1 MKPERIRTDE
11 TITLLPTTCWEC
23 STLCG
28 ALASVRKG
36 RVVDV
41 APNPAHPTSRGAFC
55 VKGMRGLP
63 ESTYGRERI
72 TTPMRRVGA
81 RGSGSFERISWDSA
95 LDTMAD
101 RLADVRARHGPL
113 AIAGAVSGAFFSRG
127 AIIALLMRSLGSPN
141 WLINQDLCGGCRGVS
156 DMITGLAITGGE
168 DIDQTACA
176 LVVGANLTA
185 ANPIQW
191 ARLKRAKARG
201 ARVVV
206 IDPFRT
212 PAADLADLWI
222 RPRPGT
228 DAAIALAMIDVMMR
242 ERLYDASFVRDWC
255 HGFDALR
262 ERAALYSPARAAA
275 IAHVKPD
282 DIVAAAHHFARGPA
296 VFVSGHGIDAMSNG
310 VQTFRAFHSLVAISG
325 NLDRAGGNRRIKR
338 PQGFKTYLDLLH
350 DPRFRLPRETESQ
363 TLGADRFPLWA
374 GPDGWQTACHNPTV
388 INAILTGKPYPVRAM
403 IVSGVN
409 IAVTYPD
416 SARTLE
422 ALRSLDFLAVAT
434 HTMTPTAA
442 VADIVLPKTT
452 GLEEEEVTVQLQG
465 PTVVYTAPLV
475 PPQGE
480 ARPDI
485 EMARGLVDRMAARGA
500 LTADFLPW
508 RNQRAFN
515 EFLIEGSNLSLDA
528 LAKDG
533 FASFDY
539 KLGNFAEQ
547 GFRTPTGKVELYSER
562 LARLALD
569 PLPDY
574 VPLASA
580 SSSNG
585 AYPLSLQTGAR
596 EKGYHHSRFR
606 EQAWAR
612 KMSPDPLLKLHPDTA
627 AEQGVASG
635 DWVWIET
642 AGSERRCRLKV
653 EVNDRTPPGL
663 LVTGMGWWRPEG
675 EGPTFGALDINI
687 NAALSYG
694 GPYDPMSGSADTRAI
709 PCRIVRES

>member
-1 MKPERIRTDE
+1 MRAEKKNVLDRG
-11 TITLLPTTCWEC
+11 LPTTCWEC

-28 ALASVRKG
+28 ALATVRDG
-36 RVVDV
+36 RVVEV
-41 APNPAHPTSRGAFC
+41 LPNPAHPTSQGAFC

-63 ESTYGRERI
+63 ESTYGPERI
-72 TTPMRRVGA
+72 THPMRRVGA
-81 RGSGSFERISWDSA
+81 RGGGQFERISWDAA
-95 LDTMAD
+95 LDEMAD
-101 RLADVRARHGPL
+101 RLAEVRTRHGAL
-113 AIAGAVSGAFFSRG
+113 SIAGAVSGAFFSRG

-141 WLINQDLCGGCRGVS
+141 WLINQDLCGGCRAVS
-156 DMITGLAITGGE
+156 DMVTGLGIAGGE
-168 DIDQTACA
+168 DIDNTACA
-176 LVVGANLTA
+176 LIVGANLTA

-212 PAADLADLWI
+212 PSADLADLWI

-228 DAAIALAMIDVMMR
+228 DAAIALAMTDVMIR
-242 ERLYDASFVRDWC
+242 ERLYDESFVQDWC
-255 HGFDALR
+255 HGFAALA
-262 ERAALYSPARAAA
+262 ERASLYPPERAAA
-275 IAHVKPD
+275 IAQVKAD
-282 DIVAAAHHFARGPA
+282 DIIAAARHFARGPS

-310 VQTFRAFHSLVAISG
+310 VQTFRAFHALVAISG
-325 NLDRAGGNRRIKR
+325 NVDRLGGNRRVKR
-338 PQGFKTYLDLLH
+338 PKGFKSYLDLLH
-350 DPRFRLPRETESQ
+350 DPRFRLPRETELQ

-388 INAILTGKPYPVRAM
+388 IEAILTGKPYPVRAM

-409 IAVTYPD
+409 IAVTYPN

-422 ALRSLDFLAVAT
+422 ALQSLDFLAVAT
-434 HTMTPTAA
+434 HTMSPTAA

-465 PTVVYTAPLV
+465 PTVAYTAPVV

-485 EMARGLVDRMAARGA
+485 EMARGLIDRMAARGA
-500 LTADFLPW
+500 LTKDFMPW
-508 RNQRAFN
+508 RNQREFN
-515 EFLIEGSNLSLDA
+515 EYLIEGTGQSFET
-528 LAKDG
+528 LARDG
-533 FASFDY
+533 YAQFDY
-539 KLGNFAEQ
+539 QLGNFAEQ
-547 GFRTPTGKVELYSER
+547 GFRTPTRKIELYSER
-562 LARLALD
+562 LAKLAQD

-574 VPLASA
+574 VPLASEA
-580 SSSNG
+580 LLN
-585 AYPLSLQTGAR
+585 AHYPLSLQTGAR
-596 EKGYHHSRFR
+596 EKAYHHSRFR

-612 KMSPDPLLKLHPDTA
+612 KMSPDPLLKMHPDTA
-627 AEQGVASG
+627 NEQGVASG

-642 AGSERRCRLKV
+642 AGSKRRCRLKV
-653 EVNDRTPPGL
+653 EVNDRTPPAL

-687 NAALSYG
+687 NAALSYD
-694 GPYDPMSGSADTRAI
+694 GPYDPMSGSADTRVI
-709 PCRIVRES
+709 PCRIVREE

>member
-1 MKPERIRTDE
+1 MRAEKKNALDRG
-11 TITLLPTTCWEC
+11 LPTTCWEC

-28 ALASVRKG
+28 ALATVRDG
-36 RVVDV
+36 RVVEV
-41 APNPAHPTSRGAFC
+41 LPNPAHPTSQGAFC
-55 VKGMRGLP
+55 IKGMRGLP
-63 ESTYGRERI
+63 ESTYGPERI
-72 TTPMRRVGA
+72 THPMRRVGA
-81 RGSGSFERISWDSA
+81 RGGGQFERISWDAA
-95 LDTMAD
+95 LDEMAD
-101 RLADVRARHGPL
+101 RLAEVRTRHGPL
-113 AIAGAVSGAFFSRG
+113 SIAGAVSGAFFSRG

-141 WLINQDLCGGCRGVS
+141 WLINQDLCGGCRAVS
-156 DMITGLAITGGE
+156 DMVTGLAIAGGE
-168 DIDQTACA
+168 DIDNTACA
-176 LVVGANLTA
+176 LIVGANLTA

-212 PAADLADLWI
+212 PSADLADLWI

-228 DAAIALAMIDVMMR
+228 DAAIALAMTDVMIR
-242 ERLYDASFVRDWC
+242 ERHYDESFVQDWC
-255 HGFDALR
+255 HGFAALA
-262 ERAALYSPARAAA
+262 ERASLYPPERAAA
-275 IAHVKPD
+275 IAQVKAD
-282 DIVAAAHHFARGPA
+282 DIIAAARHFARGPS

-310 VQTFRAFHSLVAISG
+310 VQTFRAFHALVAISG
-325 NLDRAGGNRRIKR
+325 NVDRLGGNRRVKR
-338 PQGFKTYLDLLH
+338 PKGFKSYFDLLH
-350 DPRFRLPRETESQ
+350 DPRFRLPRETELQ

-388 INAILTGKPYPVRAM
+388 IEAILTGKPYPVRAM

-409 IAVTYPD
+409 IAVTYPN

-434 HTMTPTAA
+434 HTMSPTAA

-465 PTVVYTAPLV
+465 PTVAYTAPV
-475 PPQGE
+475 IAPQGE

-485 EMARGLVDRMAARGA
+485 DMARGLIDRMAARGA
-500 LTADFLPW
+500 LTKDFMPW
-508 RNQRAFN
+508 RNQREFN
-515 EFLIEGSNLSLDA
+515 EYLIEGTGLSFET
-528 LAKDG
+528 LARDG
-533 FASFDY
+533 YAQFDY
-539 KLGNFAEQ
+539 QLGNFAEQ
-547 GFRTPTGKVELYSER
+547 GFRTPTRKIELYSER
-562 LARLALD
+562 LAKLAQD

-574 VPLASA
+574 VPLASEA
-580 SSSNG
+580 LLN
-585 AYPLSLQTGAR
+585 AHYPLSLQTGAR
-596 EKGYHHSRFR
+596 EKAYHHSRFR

-612 KMSPDPLLKLHPDTA
+612 KMSPDPLLKMHPDTA
-627 AEQGVASG
+627 NEQGVASG

-642 AGSERRCRLKV
+642 AGSKRRCRLKV
-653 EVNDRTPPGL
+653 EVNDRTPPTL

-687 NAALSYG
+687 NAALSYD

-709 PCRIVRES
+709 PCRIVRDE